1 MTAGCSQIA
10 QSRPLPADVN
20 LRCGSHR
27 TESFGLIRL
36 SLVLACGEKM
46 RDLFFALTRPNLTR
60 PNLCGLFR
68 RALRDS
74 HQMFPLPTARSIRFV

>member
-1 MTAGCSQIA
+1 MTACCSQIA

-27 TESFGLIRL
+27 TESFVLIRL

-46 RDLFFALTRPNLTR
+46 RDLFFALTR